1 MGNDTGNKT
10 AVAEEVI
17 AAGFG
22 GQGIMLLGKLLAT
35 AGMYEQRQVTY
46 LPSYGAEVRGG
57 TAHCHVSISSDP
69 IASPVIEQA
78 RSLMIMN
85 HPSLVKFEQRL
96 RPGGRL
102 FANSSMMQR
111 APERDDIEVTMV
123 PASDMAR
130 ELGSLQAAN
139 MVMLG
144 CYLAKGGVVR
154 LETVIEAMK
163 EVVPERYHKML
174 KLNETALRKG
184 YEFGQGPE

>member
-1 MGNDTGNKT
+1 MGNDNRE
-10 AVAEEVI
+10 AVTEEVI

-35 AGMYEQRQVTY
+35 AGMHEEKHVTF

-57 TAHCHVSISSDP
+57 TAHCHVSISSGP

-78 RSLMIMN
+78 RSLVIMN

-96 RPGGRL
+96 LPGGRL

-111 APERDDIEVTMV
+111 EPERDDIEVTMV
-123 PASDMAR
+123 PASDIAR
-130 ELGSLQAAN
+130 DLGSLQVAN

-144 CYLAKGGVVR
+144 CYLAKSGVVK

-163 EVVPERYHKML
+163 EVVPARYHKML
-174 KLNETALRKG
+174 KLNETALRRG
-184 YEFGQGPE
+184 DEFGQGPE